1 MIDAKLVAQ
10 LRAQTGAGIM
20 DCRKALEE
28 TSGDFEKAVDALRK
42 RGQKVAA
49 AKSSRET
56 NEGLVHAY
64 IHSNGKTGAMIEV
77 LCETDFVARNE
88 QFQGFCHDIALHIA
102 ASNPLYLR
110 IEDVPEEVIA
120 REKDI
125 YLEQMAGENKPDD
138 IKAKIIDGKF
148 AKYYADVCL
157 MKQAFIKD
165 DTMTIEQVIEEQIA
179 KTGENIQIKRFARFA
194 L

>member
-1 MIDAKLVAQ
+1 MIDAQSVAQ

-28 TSGDFEKAVDALRK
+28 TNGDFEKAVDALRK

-88 QFQGFCHDIALHIA
+88 QFQNFCHDIALHIA
-102 ASNPLYLR
+102 AANPLYLR

-125 YLEQMAGENKPDD
+125 YLEQMAGENKPDE

-148 AKYYADVCL
+148 AKYYGDVCL